1 MLFITDCVFVINHS
15 VKTRFLQ
22 PAPRGDRPLPSKKP
36 YGELASALLKEVNRI
51 VLGKNPMA
59 SAQSSHEEPFLGL
72 GDLPLM
78 MFQGFLGCPFHVYS
92 GTTFCCA
99 ECGFY
104 FLSTL
109 LSIPTNDPADPAIC
123 PIFLWKS
130 LTTDGDSRDLSLN
143 PSIDLTVS

>member
-1 MLFITDCVFVINHS
+1 MQKFFYGN
-15 VKTRFLQ
+15 
-22 PAPRGDRPLPSKKP
+22 PL
-36 YGELASALLKEVNRI
+36 ALLLEANRI

-78 MFQGFLGCPFHVYS
+78 IFQGFLAFPLHVYS
-92 GTTFCCA
+92 CATFCCA

-130 LTTDGDSRDLSLN
+130 LIPNPIGKSRFSELARAGGLRPYSPTL
-143 PSIDLTVS
+143 